1 MKTTPLGCPPIDTW
15 CTAASASVRNSTY
28 TKNRIKGEGGLTRR
42 CKLLFAEKPTDPRC
56 GRSYQLAARSQR
68 ARRNQHVR
76 WLVPQRESLQHRSS
90 WWPKK
95 HEIIGNFVSF
105 HFTSAKSHIP
115 TARAHLLHLVM
126 RGLFGAAAAT
136 ATLFALL
143 LPATNARSASKRST
157 CSNVPTT
164 FARKVECSSNHLC
177 QGASDEQGYGT
188 ITVNG
193 VSTGHAATGISIT
206 SNMIMYIGT
215 AGIEVKPK
223 EAPW

>member
-143 LPATNARSASKRST
+143 LPLFFWSLFFMFFLSAYSFWLHSLHGVASGPKSSRPPLQILRS
-157 CSNVPTT
+157 
-164 FARKVECSSNHLC
+164 
-177 QGASDEQGYGT
+177 
-188 ITVNG
+188 
-193 VSTGHAATGISIT
+193 
-206 SNMIMYIGT
+206 
-215 AGIEVKPK
+215 
-223 EAPW
+223 